1 MVGNDRRDMLR
12 RVDSLAYLHRLA
24 VADVVRSKPL
34 PFQIR
39 AYDMVV
45 GLLERMGLSKTPEGN
60 HAIKCL
66 KGPADRARRRMEK
79 KAVRSLD
86 PLTPD
91 RDAWTKQR
99 KKTDAVFSLYIRL
112 RDTTGPWEDRSLRSG
127 YCCTCRQLKRWS
139 DLQCGHW
146 KKRELWGTRWHPWNS
161 HAQCRY
167 CNDKHRGG
175 GMEPQHEAFIE
186 KTMGREAV
194 DRICTLVMTEAFKP
208 SIERLEQIEAT
219 AVSYIEKLRLRNAA

>member
-1 MVGNDRRDMLR
+1 M
-12 RVDSLAYLHRLA
+12 
-24 VADVVRSKPL
+24 VRSKPL

-39 AYDMVV
+39 AYDMVR
-45 GLLERMGLSKTPEGN
+45 GLLERAGVVHTPEGN

-66 KGPADRARRRMEK
+66 KGPAERARRRMEK

-91 RDAWTKQR
+91 RDAFTKQR
-99 KKTDAVFSLYIRL
+99 KKTDAAFSLYVRL
-112 RDTTGPWEDRSLRSG
+112 RDTTGSWEDRQARVG
-127 YCCTCRQLKRWS
+127 YCCTCGQLKQWA

-146 KKRELWGTRWHPWNS
+146 KKRELWGTRWFPWNS

-175 GMEPQHEAFIE
+175 GKEPEHEAFILR
-186 KTMGREAV
+186 TMGQQAI
-194 DRICTLVMTEAFKP
+194 DRIVTLVTMEAFKP
-208 SIERLEQIEAT
+208 DIDKMKKIEALALDQIEK
-219 AVSYIEKLRLRNAA
+219 IRLRNAA